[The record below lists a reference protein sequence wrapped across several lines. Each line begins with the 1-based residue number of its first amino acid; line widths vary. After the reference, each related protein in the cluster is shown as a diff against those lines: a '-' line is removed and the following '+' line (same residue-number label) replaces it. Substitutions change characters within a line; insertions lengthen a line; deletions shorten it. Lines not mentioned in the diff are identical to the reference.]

1 LIIGFMVRNYFTSAW
16 RNVVKNKA
24 HSFINVTGLSAGMAV
39 AVMIGL
45 WMYDE
50 LSFEKNNKNYDH
62 LVQVLENEN
71 IGGGL
76 STGSSLPMPLS
87 AELRNKY
94 GSDFTKIASTITYES
109 NIVYTDKV
117 LSRVGCFAEADFADI
132 ITLNIVQGTKASLND
147 RSSILISESLAKAIF
162 GNTDPLNKIIRLS
175 NSYQQTVTGVYKDF
189 PKNTQ
194 FRNVDFIAPVDILF
208 ANSANENNWLSSSF
222 QIYALLNDNSDPIQG
237 AAKIKNALYQNS
249 HDASKPALLLFPMR
263 QWHLYEFKN
272 GQMVAGRMQFVWLFG
287 IIGVFVLVLACINF
301 MNLSTAQS
309 EKRAKEVGIR
319 KTVGSLR
326 RQLIFQF
333 FSESLLMVALAFVLS
348 LFMVQFA
355 LPFFNEM
362 ADKQMTIFW
371 NNALFWLL
379 SFAFII
385 ITALIAGSYPALF
398 LSSFKPVKVLK
409 GTFKAGRL
417 SAIPR
422 KALVVL
428 QFTVSITLIIATI
441 VVFEQIRFAKNRPIG
456 YDRNSLV
463 TIPYN
468 GSEIQNYA
476 SFRNEL
482 LNTGAVTGVSASSSP
497 TTGIWSSANNLEWKG
512 KDPNRQEM
520 FGTILVDPD
529 YGNVVDWK
537 IKQGRNFSKELS
549 TDSSCFIFNE
559 AAIRQMNLKN
569 PIGEIVKWHGRN
581 WTIIGV
587 VKDMVMT
594 SPFDPVT
601 PTVFLMDDKERS
613 FNVINMKINPLT
625 PVPEALRKI
634 ETVFKKLTPNTP
646 FNYKFADEEYALKF
660 AEEVRI
666 GNLSTTFAV
675 LAIFISCLGLFGMAS
690 FVAEQRTKEI
700 GIRKVLG
707 ASVPELFGMLSKQFI
722 LLVTISCFIAI
733 PIAYY
738 LSHEWLQNYAYKI
751 GISVWIFVMT
761 GLGSLLI
768 TLLVVS
774 YQSIKAA
781 IANPV
786 KSLRT
791 E

>member
-1 LIIGFMVRNYFTSAW
+1 MVRNYLKSAW

-71 IGGGL
+71 IGDGL

-94 GSDFTKIASTITYES
+94 GSDFKKIASTITYES
-109 NIVYTDKV
+109 NIVYKDKA

-175 NSYQQTVTGVYKDF
+175 NSYQQPVTGVYKDF
-189 PKNTQ
+189 PKNTR

-222 QIYALLNDNSDPIQG
+222 QIYALLNDNSDAIKVS
-237 AAKIKNALYQNS
+237 AKIKNALYQNS

-272 GQMVAGRMQFVWLFG
+272 GQMVAARMQFVWLFG

-371 NNALFWLL
+371 NNALFWLI

-482 LNTGAVTGVSASSSP
+482 LNTGAVTGASASSSP

-613 FNVINMKINPLT
+613 FNIINIKINPIA
-625 PVPEALRKI
+625 PVSEAMSKLGV
-634 ETVFKKLTPNTP
+634 VFKKFAPNTP

-666 GNLSTTFAV
+666 GKLSTTFAV